1 MADIHNPISAAPNV
15 IRRDDYRPPDWLV
28 PEIALEFQLD
38 PALTRVK
45 AVLKVVRNGN
55 HSRPLRLDEDGLV
68 PLAVKVDGSAR
79 DENGWTLQAGALVI
93 ELPGDAHEIETLVE
107 LCPQA
112 NTRLMGLSASSGL
125 LCPQCEAEGFRR
137 ITFFP
142 ARPDV
147 LSIYSVRMDA
157 DQAAFPGLPAN
168 GDPVGGGHLDG
179 GRPLAKWNDP

>member
-1 MADIHNPISAAPNV
+1 MRIS
-15 IRRDDYRPPDWLV
+15 DWSSDV
-28 PEIALEFQLD
+28 CSSDLEFQLD

-55 HSRPLRLDEDGLV
+55 HSRPLRLDGDGLV

-112 NTRLMGLSASSGL
+112 NK
-125 LCPQCEAEGFRR
+125 
-137 ITFFP
+137 I
-142 ARPDV
+142 
-147 LSIYSVRMDA
+147 
-157 DQAAFPGLPAN
+157 
-168 GDPVGGGHLDG
+168 
-179 GRPLAKWNDP
+179 GRAHV

>member
-1 MADIHNPISAAPNV
+1 MADIHNPHAAAPTV
-15 IRRDDYRPPDWLV
+15 IRREDYRAPDWLV
-28 PEIALEFQLD
+28 PEIALGFQRD

-55 HSRPLRLDEDGLV
+55 HSRPLRLDGDGLV

-112 NTRLMGLSASSGL
+112 NTRLMGLYASSGL
-125 LCPQCEAEGFRR
+125 LCTQCE
-137 ITFFP
+137 I
-142 ARPDV
+142 
-147 LSIYSVRMDA
+147 
-157 DQAAFPGLPAN
+157 
-168 GDPVGGGHLDG
+168 
-179 GRPLAKWNDP
+179 GRAHTSELQSLMRNSYAVFCLKKKKN